1 MSKPEW
7 EAACN
12 HTATCGLTGAAS
24 FFSSIPGSFVLVNG
38 PLWCYCY
45 AMKYVVD
52 QDETAMNRFACTQPS
67 PASLVYG
74 TENDLEKSFAA
85 IQEMGTFERVFVES
99 NCSVSLIGDD
109 VSGIAAA
116 QKLPWPIYAADAGG
130 LQGDFAAGWQQAFL
144 RVLDEMK
151 PAPQVKHRV
160 NVLGLSLSDLQGR
173 ENARELRRL
182 LEAAGLEVQAIPG
195 AGSRW
200 EEIMA
205 MPSAE
210 LNIVVRPELAGPA
223 AEQMEKAFHVPYL
236 VAGLPAGVEGT
247 LRWLRTIQKAL
258 PSMDLSS
265 AEQEAA
271 ALKRHLDHRSGN
283 LRSLWGQLWF
293 DEILIS
299 AWPSDAAAI
308 AETVRGEWA
317 DTAKLV
323 VHQQEPSGRAI
334 PAADVIRTVCADD
347 AAIDEDLQEWKGGL
361 LLASSHEA
369 TRFSRLGKPAQFI
382 PIARPVYNELFADET
397 PLYGFAG
404 AARLLERLFHARIAE
419 KTGTKSIVTPAKF

>member
-38 PLWCYCY
+38 PLWCYFY

-52 QDETAMNRFACTQPS
+52 QDETALGRFACTQPS
-67 PASLVYG
+67 PSSLVYG
-74 TENDLEKSFAA
+74 TENDLKKSFAD
-85 IQEMGTFERVFVES
+85 IQQMGTFDRVFVQN

-109 VSGIAAA
+109 IAGIAAA
-116 QKLPWPIYAADAGG
+116 QDLPWPVYAADASG

-144 RVLDEMK
+144 RVVDEMK
-151 PAPQVKHRV
+151 PVPQVKRRV
-160 NVLGLSLSDLQGR
+160 NVLGLSLSDLQGQ

-195 AGSRW
+195 AGSSW
-200 EEIMA
+200 EDIMA

-210 LNIVVRPELAGPA
+210 LNIVVRPELAEQA
-223 AEQMEKAFHVPYL
+223 ADRMEKTFHVPYL

-247 LRWLRTIQKAL
+247 LRWLRTIQEAL
-258 PSMDLSS
+258 PVMNLS
-265 AEQEAA
+265 ALEQEADT
-271 ALKRHLDHRSGN
+271 LKRHLEHRSGN

-293 DEILIS
+293 DEILIA

-308 AETVRGEWA
+308 AEAVRGEWA
-317 DTAKLV
+317 DTAKLI
-323 VHQQEPSGRAI
+323 VHQQEPSERVI
-334 PAADVIRTVCADD
+334 PAADVVRTVRADD
-347 AAIDEDLQEWKGGL
+347 AAIEKDLREWQDGL

-369 TRFSRLGKPAQFI
+369 TRFARLGKSAQFV
-382 PIARPVYNELFADET
+382 PIARPVYDELLADAT

-419 KTGTKSIVTPAKF
+419 KITKKTSL

>member
-38 PLWCYCY
+38 PLWCYFY

-52 QDETAMNRFACTQPS
+52 QDETALGRFACTQPS
-67 PASLVYG
+67 PSSLVYG
-74 TENDLEKSFAA
+74 TENDLKKSFAD
-85 IQEMGTFERVFVES
+85 IQQMGTFDRVFVQN

-109 VSGIAAA
+109 IAGIAAA
-116 QKLPWPIYAADAGG
+116 QDLPWPVYAADASG

-144 RVLDEMK
+144 RVVDEMK
-151 PAPQVKHRV
+151 PAPQVKRRV
-160 NVLGLSLSDLQGR
+160 NVLGLSLSDLQGQ

-195 AGSRW
+195 AGSSW
-200 EEIMA
+200 EDIMA

-210 LNIVVRPELAGPA
+210 LNIVVRPELAEQA
-223 AEQMEKAFHVPYL
+223 ADRMEKTFHVPYL

-247 LRWLRTIQKAL
+247 LRWLRTIQEAL
-258 PSMDLSS
+258 PVMNLS
-265 AEQEAA
+265 ALEQEADT
-271 ALKRHLDHRSGN
+271 LKRHLEHRSGN

-293 DEILIS
+293 DEILIA

-308 AETVRGEWA
+308 AEAVRGEWA
-317 DTAKLV
+317 DTAKLI
-323 VHQQEPSGRAI
+323 VHQQEPSERVI
-334 PAADVIRTVCADD
+334 PAADVVRTVRADD
-347 AAIDEDLQEWKGGL
+347 AAIEKDLREWQDGL

-369 TRFSRLGKPAQFI
+369 TRFARLGKSAQFV
-382 PIARPVYNELFADET
+382 PIARPVYDELLADAT

-419 KTGTKSIVTPAKF
+419 KITKKTSL

>member
-38 PLWCYCY
+38 PLWCYFY

-52 QDETAMNRFACTQPS
+52 QDETAMGRFACTQPS
-67 PASLVYG
+67 PSSLVYG
-74 TENDLEKSFAA
+74 TENDLKKSFAS

-109 VSGIAAA
+109 IAGIAAA
-116 QKLPWPIYAADAGG
+116 QDLPWPVYAADAGG

-144 RVLDEMK
+144 RVVDEMK
-151 PAPQVKHRV
+151 PAPQVKSRV
-160 NVLGLSLSDLQGR
+160 NVLGLSLSDLQGQ

-195 AGSRW
+195 AGSSW
-200 EEIMA
+200 EDIMA

-210 LNIVVRPELAGPA
+210 LNIVVRPELAEQA
-223 AEQMEKAFHVPYL
+223 ANRMEKAFHVPYL
-236 VAGLPAGVEGT
+236 VAGLPAGVDGT

-258 PSMDLSS
+258 PIMNLS
-265 AEQEAA
+265 ALEQEAET
-271 ALKRHLDHRSGN
+271 LKRHLEHRSGN

-293 DEILIS
+293 DEIRFNHFS
-299 AWPSDAAAI
+299 CGMNDA
-308 AETVRGEWA
+308 
-317 DTAKLV
+317 
-323 VHQQEPSGRAI
+323 
-334 PAADVIRTVCADD
+334 
-347 AAIDEDLQEWKGGL
+347 
-361 LLASSHEA
+361 
-369 TRFSRLGKPAQFI
+369 
-382 PIARPVYNELFADET
+382 
-397 PLYGFAG
+397 
-404 AARLLERLFHARIAE
+404 
-419 KTGTKSIVTPAKF
+419 